1 MAGDREQ
8 LFDPSLDQLEAQTL
22 SDYAPAAIGLVRAV
36 DQRQHALASGW
47 GGPPTSRFC
56 GALAAGTT
64 SVVPY
69 RVPPG
74 TEWVQVVSLISGAG
88 LVTYTTS
95 ADAQGTAAYAANT
108 SALNSIW
115 DRVTTVVSSGP
126 PPSGSTAD
134 TTVSRALKVA
144 TASWNWQD
152 VDVTIVVANYA
163 GGGVYLCAYDFIPWR
178 VRQ

>member
-8 LFDPSLDQLEAQTL
+8 LYEPPLDQLTTQTL
-22 SDYAPAAIGLVRAV
+22 SDYAPAGIGLLRAI

-47 GGPPTSRFC
+47 GGPPTARYC
-56 GALAAGTT
+56 GALAAGTYIV
-64 SVVPY
+64 SY

-74 TEWVQVVSLISGAG
+74 CEWVMVASCISGG
-88 LVTYTTS
+88 GVVTYTTS
-95 ADAQGTAAYAANT
+95 ADAQGTAAYGSST
-108 SALNSIW
+108 SATNSIW
-115 DRVTTVVSSGP
+115 DRMTTVVSSGP

-152 VDVTIVVANYA
+152 VDVTIVVASY
-163 GGGVYLCAYDFIPWR
+163 GGGGARLLSYEFTPWR